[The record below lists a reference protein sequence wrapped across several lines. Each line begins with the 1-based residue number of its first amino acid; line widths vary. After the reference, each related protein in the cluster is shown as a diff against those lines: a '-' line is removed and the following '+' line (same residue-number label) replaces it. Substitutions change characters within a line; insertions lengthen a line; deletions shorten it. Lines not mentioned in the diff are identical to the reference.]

1 LRTLGENDA
10 GVPARSPSVSKGDID
25 APNQPK
31 KSRDEAGSRFDTCD
45 LMSRLWSIIDIEAAG
60 HDHRSA
66 ATPPA
71 FLHSHPA
78 CAAGD
83 VLRQKAAV
91 LRYAPRVIRIAR
103 AQKPTPFPGI
113 ARDVLAHLRLPPAFR
128 QSPQSYP
135 RRLGCRL
142 SEPPRSGRGHSSA
155 RRSAP
160 GAPLSASRLLR

>member
-1 LRTLGENDA
+1 
-10 GVPARSPSVSKGDID
+10 VSKGDID

-91 LRYAPRVIRIAR
+91 LRDAPRVIRIAR

-113 ARDVLAHLRLPPAFR
+113 ARDVLAHLQLTLAKTSWRLHPQGPLFPRLMAR
-128 QSPQSYP
+128 PHDRGRREEALPCGSLKQS
-135 RRLGCRL
+135 LFV
-142 SEPPRSGRGHSSA
+142 
-155 RRSAP
+155 
-160 GAPLSASRLLR
+160 LLISIFVVYSIVVYK